1 MKLLKAQE
9 RCLILNNYT
18 YSQELY
24 HCIFSDYIYQQDV
37 NFNYINA
44 PYLQRTDKNAR
55 FKFIQ
60 RLVNEIVEKAI
71 PCSIRQLMT
80 AKINPIAFYQAVGK
94 FSRDVYG
101 QKRLIARLKGLE
113 NSAQIKEIT
122 QYKDYGFKIDS
133 TNPYVHRIASVFLY
147 WFSVIKPFS
156 VEMSRIPKSSCNAK
170 DYEKLQIIYSL
181 FNEYMTYFLIA
192 LALTGTTLQLRIDSN
207 WEYFK
212 EFLKDLHFRN
222 LSRSSLEFFLAS
234 YQVGLST

>member
-1 MKLLKAQE
+1 MKLLNEQE
-9 RCLILNNYT
+9 RCLILNSYT
-18 YSQELY
+18 DSQILY
-24 HCIFSDYIYQQDV
+24 HFIFSDYIYEQDI

-44 PYLQRTDKNAR
+44 PYLEKADRNKR
-55 FKFIQ
+55 FEFIQ
-60 RLVNEIVEKAI
+60 SLVNEIFEKAI
-71 PCSIRQLMT
+71 PFNVRQYMT
-80 AKINPIAFYQAVGK
+80 PKINPIAFYQAVGK

-101 QKRLIARLKGLE
+101 QKRLVARLKGLE

-133 TNPYVHRIASVFLY
+133 TNPYIHRIASVFLY

-156 VEMSRIPKSSCNAK
+156 VEMSPIPELSCNSK

-181 FNEYMTYFLIA
+181 FNEYMTYFLIQA
-192 LALTGTTLQLRIDSN
+192 ALTGTTIQLRIEDN

-212 EFLKDLHFRN
+212 EFLSDLHFRN

-234 YQVGLST
+234 YQVALST